1 MRQTDTINRIL
12 SIIETYGQLTHTMAK
27 KTRQYGT
34 HHQLRQDQ
42 LMLIERI
49 GSNPN
54 CSLGYLVQA
63 VGTGMPTVS
72 LQIDRLIELG
82 LVNKCRSPLNKRR
95 IEINLTEDGSVVYN
109 ALQKNSS
116 DFFSAV
122 AQKLEEFSPE
132 QLEGILKFLSGML
145 YDPATNLRAGAAL
158 ISELYRRYGVWET
171 VYAAYYAGEAQVDL
185 WLADPE
191 IVNAQ
196 GRLENIPDKATA
208 KYVKQMQ
215 KAVELYEKLYYNV

>member
-1 MRQTDTINRIL
+1 MRQTDTINRFL

-34 HHQLRQDQ
+34 HHQLRKDQ

-145 YDPATNLRAGAAL
+145 YDP
-158 ISELYRRYGVWET
+158 
-171 VYAAYYAGEAQVDL
+171 GEA
-185 WLADPE
+185 
-191 IVNAQ
+191 
-196 GRLENIPDKATA
+196 K
-208 KYVKQMQ
+208 
-215 KAVELYEKLYYNV
+215 

>member
-1 MRQTDTINRIL
+1 M
-12 SIIETYGQLTHTMAK
+12 QL
-27 KTRQYGT
+27 
-34 HHQLRQDQ
+34 
-42 LMLIERI
+42 
-49 GSNPN
+49 
-54 CSLGYLVQA
+54 
-63 VGTGMPTVS
+63 
-72 LQIDRLIELG
+72 
-82 LVNKCRSPLNKRR
+82 
-95 IEINLTEDGSVVYN
+95 
-109 ALQKNSS
+109 
-116 DFFSAV
+116 
-122 AQKLEEFSPE
+122 SPE
-132 QLEGILKFLSGML
+132 RFQTIYTDILHESAPDSGML

>member
-1 MRQTDTINRIL
+1 MKITYQRIIAFFVLIAL
-12 SIIETYGQLTHTMAK
+12 SVGFGFAFDGIATAIEKRKY
-27 KTRQYGT
+27 
-34 HHQLRQDQ
+34 
-42 LMLIERI
+42 
-49 GSNPN
+49 
-54 CSLGYLVQA
+54 
-63 VGTGMPTVS
+63 
-72 LQIDRLIELG
+72 
-82 LVNKCRSPLNKRR
+82 PLNTRYQQP
-95 IEINLTEDGSVVYN
+95 IQDSATEFGIPETVLW
-109 ALQKNSS
+109 ATICTES
-116 DFFSAV
+116 DFVSNLV
-122 AQKLEEFSPE
+122 SDTGEIGLMQLSPE
-132 QLEGILKFLSGML
+132 RFQTIYTDILHESAPDSGML

>member
-1 MRQTDTINRIL
+1 MKKIRWGIVGPGRI
-12 SIIETYGQLTHTMAK
+12 AK
-27 KTRQYGT
+27 KFASAIKNVAEAELVAVASRSK
-34 HHQLRQDQ
+34 
-42 LMLIERI
+42 ERADI
-49 GSNPN
+49 FATEFGIPE
-54 CSLGYLVQA
+54 
-63 VGTGMPTVS
+63 TV
-72 LQIDRLIELG
+72 LWATI
-82 LVNKCRSPLNKRR
+82 C
-95 IEINLTEDGSVVYN
+95 TE
-109 ALQKNSS
+109 S
-116 DFFSAV
+116 DFVSNLV
-122 AQKLEEFSPE
+122 SDTGEIGLMQLSPE
-132 QLEGILKFLSGML
+132 RFQTIYTDILHESAPDSGML